1 MNTLVLVQIVGAPV
15 ACANGVNQTWREIAA
30 WTAEQLR
37 YRFGESVR
45 TDYYDLFD
53 PDCPALPPDAQLPCV
68 LVDGA
73 VLSSGGKIS
82 VPTIRQRVEALLRL
96 QEQAG

>member
-1 MNTLVLVQIVGAPV
+1 MNERVLVQIIGAPV
-15 ACANGVNQTWREIAA
+15 ACGNGVNQTWREIAA

-45 TDYYDLFD
+45 TAYYDLFD
-53 PDCPALPPDAQLPCV
+53 PDCPPPDAQLRCV
-68 LVDGA
+68 LADGA

-82 VPTIRQRVEALLRL
+82 VPAIRQRIESLLQP